1 MHELIL
7 VACVFIRGDGIG
19 IRTAKDADGVNVGT
33 FSLNALG
40 TVDGAIG
47 NLVLEIPRTRR
58 RAIGEEDDDLLGVG
72 ATRRR

>member
-7 VACVFIRGDGIG
+7 VARAISRGNGIG
-19 IRTAKDADGVNVGT
+19 ICAAKDADGVNVGT

-47 NLVLEIPRTRR
+47 NLVLEIPRTR
-58 RAIGEEDDDLLGVG
+58 G
-72 ATRRR
+72 